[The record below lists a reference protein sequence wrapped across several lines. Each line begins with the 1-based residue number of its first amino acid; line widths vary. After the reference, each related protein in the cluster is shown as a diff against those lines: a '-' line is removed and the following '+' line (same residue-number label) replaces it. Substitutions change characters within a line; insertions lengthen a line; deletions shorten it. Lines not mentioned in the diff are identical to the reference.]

1 MQKIKGRYTEARIFA
16 DVVEQAALDQIQTL
30 CDQPFAEGSSI
41 AVMPDVHAGAG
52 CTIGTTMTIDP
63 LHGKVCPNLVGVDI
77 GCGMLVTELGR
88 TDIDSI
94 DFAELDATIRRLVPA
109 GQNAHPVNIPTG
121 YPEWED
127 KMLSKARHE
136 VDRFLC
142 ELNTPINFDYEL
154 ARLGTLG
161 GGNHFIEVDED
172 EEGNRYLVIHSGSR
186 HLGVQVCSHFM
197 DVANANRLGSRERH
211 EQEKKDLI
219 ANMRAAGR
227 ARDIAA
233 TLIEFN
239 KRFTPTAP
247 SPLAYVEKDDL
258 AYYLNDMKI
267 AQWFAQENRFLMSD
281 IICIAMGWNPV
292 ARWETVHN
300 YIDMDEGI
308 LRKGAISL
316 RLGEKALI
324 PISMKDGALIVSGKG
339 NPDYNFSGPHGA
351 GRLMGRSEA
360 KSSLSMDEYR
370 KEMEGVWTS
379 SVSEDT
385 LDESPMAYKRI
396 DDILPSLEPTADV
409 LKHIVPV
416 YSFKA
421 SD

>member
-1 MQKIKGRYTEARIFA
+1 MIKITGRYTEARIFA

-41 AVMPDVHAGAG
+41 AIMPDVHAGAG

-63 LHGKVCPNLVGVDI
+63 IHGKVCPNLVGVDI
-77 GCGMLVTELGR
+77 GCGMLVTELGK
-88 TDIDSI
+88 INI
-94 DFAELDATIRRLVPA
+94 DFAELDAIIRRLVPA
-109 GQNAHPVNIPTG
+109 GQDAHPMNASTG
-121 YPEWED
+121 YPEWEN

-136 VDRFLC
+136 MGRILY

-172 EEGNRYLVIHSGSR
+172 EEGNKYLVIHSGSR

-197 DVANANRLGSRERH
+197 EVANANRLGSRERH
-211 EQEKKDLI
+211 EQERKDLI
-219 ANMRAAGR
+219 ANMKATGR
-227 ARDIAA
+227 AREIAA
-233 TLIEFN
+233 ALVEFN
-239 KRFTPTAP
+239 KKFTPTAP
-247 SPLAYVEKDDL
+247 SPLAYVEKGAL
-258 AYYLNDMKI
+258 AYYLNDMKL
-267 AQWFAQENRFLMSD
+267 AQWFAEENRHLMSD
-281 IICIAMGWNPV
+281 IICTAMGWEPIS
-292 ARWETVHN
+292 RWETVHN
-300 YIDMDEGI
+300 YIDIDEGI

-316 RLGEKALI
+316 HKGEKALI
-324 PISMKDGALIVSGKG
+324 PISMKDGALIVLGKG
-339 NPDYNFSGPHGA
+339 NPEYNFSGPHGA

-396 DDILPSLEPTADV
+396 DDILPSLEATAEV
-409 LKHIVPV
+409 LEHIVPV

>member
-1 MQKIKGRYTEARIFA
+1 MIKITGRYTEARIFA
-16 DVVEQAALDQIQTL
+16 DIVEQAALDQIQTL

-63 LHGKVCPNLVGVDI
+63 IHGKVCPNLVGVDI
-77 GCGMLVTELGR
+77 GCGMLVTELGK
-88 TDIDSI
+88 INI
-94 DFAELDATIRRLVPA
+94 DFAELDAIIRRLVPA
-109 GQNAHPVNIPTG
+109 GQDAHPMNASTG

-127 KMLSKARHE
+127 KMLLKARHE
-136 VDRFLC
+136 MDRVLY

-172 EEGNRYLVIHSGSR
+172 EEGNKYLVIHSGSR

-211 EQEKKDLI
+211 EQERKDLI
-219 ANMRAAGR
+219 ANMKATGR
-227 ARDIAA
+227 AREIAA
-233 TLIEFN
+233 ALVEFN
-239 KRFTPTAP
+239 KKFTPTAL
-247 SPLAYVEKDDL
+247 SPLAYVEKGAL
-258 AYYLNDMKI
+258 AYYLNDMKL
-267 AQWFAQENRFLMSD
+267 AQWFAEENRHLMSD
-281 IICIAMGWNPV
+281 IICTAMGWEPIS
-292 ARWETVHN
+292 RWEAVHN
-300 YIDMDEGI
+300 YIDMDEGV

-316 RLGEKALI
+316 HKGEKALI
-324 PISMKDGALIVSGKG
+324 PISMKDGALIVLGKG
-339 NPDYNFSGPHGA
+339 NPEYNFSGPHGA

-360 KSSLSMDEYR
+360 KSSLSIDEYR

-409 LKHIVPV
+409 LKHILPV

-421 SD
+421 NN

>member
-1 MQKIKGRYTEARIFA
+1 MITITGRYTDARIFA
-16 DVVEQAALDQIQTL
+16 DVVEQTALEQIQVL

-41 AVMPDVHAGAG
+41 AVMPDVHAGVG

-63 LHGKVCPNLVGVDI
+63 IHGKVCPNLVGVDI
-77 GCGMLVTELGR
+77 GCGMLVTELGKV
-88 TDIDSI
+88 DI
-94 DFAELDATIRRLVPA
+94 DFAELDAIIRRLVPA
-109 GQNAHPVNIPTG
+109 GQDVHPMNIPTG

-127 KMLSKARHE
+127 QMLSGTRHE
-136 VDRFLC
+136 TARFLR

-161 GGNHFIEVDED
+161 SGNHFIEIERD
-172 EEGNRYLVIHSGSR
+172 EEGNKYLVIHSGSR

-197 DVANANRLGSRERH
+197 DVANANRLGSRERY

-219 ANMRAAGR
+219 ANMKATGR
-227 ARDIAA
+227 AREIAA

-239 KRFTPTAP
+239 KKFTPTNP

-258 AYYLNDMKI
+258 ACYLNDMKL
-267 AQWFAQENRFLMSD
+267 AQWFAEENRYLMSN
-281 IICIAMGWNPV
+281 IICAAMDWEPISC
-292 ARWETVHN
+292 WETVHN
-300 YIDMDEGI
+300 YIDTDEGI

-316 RLGEKALI
+316 HKGEKALI
-324 PISMKDGALIVSGKG
+324 PISMKDGALIVLGKG

-396 DDILPSLEPTADV
+396 DDILPSLEATAEV

-421 SD
+421 NN